1 MEIQTGENT
10 LLLLM
15 INSYLSFVSFTT
27 KFFEI
32 FKKSFPSIS
41 RKSGLRGKSK
51 LVISLAQGM
60 CYLWAR
66 VEGWSDDSSFPFS
79 LCAHLSV

>member
-15 INSYLSFVSFTT
+15 INSYLSFLSFTT
-27 KFFEI
+27 KFFEFEI
-32 FKKSFPSIS
+32 FPSPLSVEKVICA
-41 RKSGLRGKSK
+41 GNQNLLFHLR
-51 LVISLAQGM
+51 
-60 CYLWAR
+60 YLWAR